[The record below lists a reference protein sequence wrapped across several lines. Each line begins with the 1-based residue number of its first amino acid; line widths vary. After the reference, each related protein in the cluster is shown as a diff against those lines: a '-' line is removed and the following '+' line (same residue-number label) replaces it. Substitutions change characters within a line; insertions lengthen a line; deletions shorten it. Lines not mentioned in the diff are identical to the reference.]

1 MSKKSSNQVKL
12 YKRSEDE
19 SISKAGRLYNLR
31 REQHVCVKCGGR
43 LAEGSNLLCQSHLD
57 YYNQWHASK
66 RAKIAAALALL
77 DEQQKVA
84 QTTAPEVVQTA
95 KVVKTSKKS
104 KKS

>member
-1 MSKKSSNQVKL
+1 L

-19 SISKAGRLYNLR
+19 SLSKAARTYNLR
-31 REQHVCVKCGGR
+31 REQHVCVKCGGV
-43 LAEGSNLLCQSHLD
+43 LDEKSNLLCTAHLD
-57 YYNQWHASK
+57 YYNTWHASK

-84 QTTAPEVVQTA
+84 QTTEQ
-95 KVVKTSKKS
+95 KVVKTSKKA